1 MKLLT
6 PRREFAGTAR
16 AFRLALQQQC
26 WWSLLLL
33 SQVPL
38 TSPSHIKTLC
48 AVSMCVSLCV
58 CERQLLALQTA
69 RAAHLEKTDLYL
81 NDGGCHV
88 DPDRSV

>member
-16 AFRLALQQQC
+16 AFRLALQQKG

-48 AVSMCVSLCV
+48 AVSLCV

-88 DPDRSV
+88 DPGRSV